1 MTLQT
6 MPRRRRSAAAGYLLL
21 LGLLALLGP
30 SCDKM
35 PLMAPSSS
43 TLTLYA
49 ARVSVG
55 LNGAVDVTATVIE
68 SAGTPV
74 QNGTVVVFTTTLGS
88 IDPVEARTNSGSVT
102 VKFNSGVQSG
112 TAEIR
117 ASSGGNTVK
126 DALKISVGAAAVGK
140 VELLANPT
148 ALSTSGGSVELT
160 ALVSDLSGN
169 RLGGVPVSFT
179 TDNGILGQ
187 TSVMT
192 DVNGEARTTLTTT
205 AKAIVGASVVG
216 GTSGT
221 VKSDNLT
228 IPVRVGPTVLIGTMT
243 SGVPGSAT
251 TISVTVTAGGA
262 AVKTASINF
271 GDGGSQAIGT
281 AGSTT
286 VSHVYSRGGTFIVTA
301 TAVDSAGETATATS
315 SLSIQ
320 DVIVTI
326 SAFTVSPSTLT
337 TAVVADF
344 TVTAASSS
352 PTAAPIERYEW
363 NFGDGQTVT
372 TYGSGFTS
380 HKYGE
385 AKAYTVSVRVVTT
398 TGASATATKEIV
410 VGGQDAGS
418 VTISQ
423 FTVLPASP
431 TVGTSALFTVV
442 ATATAAAGTIARY
455 EWNFGDGTSIT
466 TTTAFTPHVY
476 SAAIPACIV
485 SVRVVTTTGAANSAA
500 ISIVVGGQDAGSVT
514 ITSFRVDPASPTHG
528 ASASFTVVATASATA
543 GTIARYEWNFGD
555 GTSITT
561 GAAFTSH
568 VYSAAIP
575 ACTVIVRVVTT
586 TGAANSAVLQI
597 VVL

>member
-1 MTLQT
+1 
-6 MPRRRRSAAAGYLLL
+6 
-21 LGLLALLGP
+21 
-30 SCDKM
+30 
-35 PLMAPSSS
+35 
-43 TLTLYA
+43 
-49 ARVSVG
+49 
-55 LNGAVDVTATVIE
+55 
-68 SAGTPV
+68 
-74 QNGTVVVFTTTLGS
+74 
-88 IDPVEARTNSGSVT
+88 
-102 VKFNSGVQSG
+102 
-112 TAEIR
+112 
-117 ASSGGNTVK
+117 
-126 DALKISVGAAAVGK
+126 
-140 VELLANPT
+140 
-148 ALSTSGGSVELT
+148 VELT

-528 ASASFTVVATASATA
+528 ASASFTVVATATAAA

-561 GAAFTSH
+561 TTAFTSH

-575 ACTVIVRVVTT
+575 ACTVSVRVVTT